1 MYDLNHYQLIT
12 IKCYFSSILNKSNPN
27 ITEYKQIIQNSIKDI
42 NVLISLL
49 YDYIKLKILY
59 DYNNENY
66 NSLNFDNRNDINRL
80 LLSMLKIDTIDKI
93 NKNEKMDIEIKNK
106 IIDLINFINNNKLY
120 EKIPNRNR
128 TTEILKEVLNNM
140 ITHIK
145 VNIQEHYIQHL
156 KKFIRLAINNYD
168 KNKDNQS
175 KFYSF
180 ILNEEYN
187 NTKTIITFNELSDEL
202 KSFYDNYKYIFVLED
217 YLKDNEKQR
226 KKSLNY
232 IIKCKPLFFL
242 KSMYYINKSFE
253 DYNNIIKYR
262 IKISNNP
269 NEKKKLNQ
277 RIIKLFN
284 ILPSK
289 SNYYNGYIPFSTTS
303 LAYLLNINITK
314 EIINENNIPSN
325 IQDKDLI
332 EKMFNSLFNFNKIIK
347 QRNLI
352 FSGHFETDGIGCS
365 LQFYNLN
372 HLIKGKKNKQE
383 LTYLDNAKNKKE
395 LKDKKIIG
403 IDPGKYNIL
412 YMSDGNKKLRYTIH
426 QRKYECGIFK
436 KQNYIDKLKNNNNEI
451 KKIETILS
459 NYNSK
464 TNYYSEFKNWLEEK
478 YKVFDEL
485 YDFYNIK
492 TIRRLK
498 MEVYQKTQQSESKL
512 IKNIRETFK
521 LKNEYGNDLILVFG
535 DWSDEQGHK
544 TGETTINKNL
554 KRKLSKHFKSYLID
568 EYNTSKLCCKCGK
581 ELEKYNDKHRLL
593 ICKDCRLNKNPF
605 TYKYFELN
613 IDHFKN
619 DTTMFKDRYFTRDL
633 NSCLNMI
640 KLAEH
645 IISGSKEKINLGK
658 EERKKQE
665 LKIGIKT

>member
-1 MYDLNHYQLIT
+1 
-12 IKCYFSSILNKSNPN
+12 
-27 ITEYKQIIQNSIKDI
+27 
-42 NVLISLL
+42 
-49 YDYIKLKILY
+49 
-59 DYNNENY
+59 
-66 NSLNFDNRNDINRL
+66 
-80 LLSMLKIDTIDKI
+80 
-93 NKNEKMDIEIKNK
+93 
-106 IIDLINFINNNKLY
+106 
-120 EKIPNRNR
+120 
-128 TTEILKEVLNNM
+128 
-140 ITHIK
+140 
-145 VNIQEHYIQHL
+145 
-156 KKFIRLAINNYD
+156 
-168 KNKDNQS
+168 
-175 KFYSF
+175 
-180 ILNEEYN
+180 
-187 NTKTIITFNELSDEL
+187 
-202 KSFYDNYKYIFVLED
+202 
-217 YLKDNEKQR
+217 
-226 KKSLNY
+226 
-232 IIKCKPLFFL
+232 
-242 KSMYYINKSFE
+242 MYYINKSFE
-253 DYNNIIKYR
+253 DYNNLIKDR
-262 IKISNNP
+262 IKTLNNP
-269 NEKKKLNQ
+269 EEKKKLNQ

-289 SNYYNGYIPFSTTS
+289 SNYYNGYVPFSTTS

-314 EIINENNIPSN
+314 EIIKNNKTSI

-372 HLIKGKKNKQE
+372 HLIKGNKNKKENNKQE
-383 LTYLDNAKNKKE
+383 LTYLDNAENKKE
-395 LKDKKIIG
+395 LKDMKIIG

-436 KQNYIDKLKNNNNEI
+436 KQNYIDKLKNNNDNI
-451 KKIETILS
+451 KKIETTLS
-459 NYNSK
+459 SYNSK
-464 TNYYSEFKNWLEEK
+464 TNYYSEFKSWLEEK

-512 IKNIRETFK
+512 IKNIRKTFK

-535 DWSDEQGHK
+535 DWSDEQGNK

-568 EYNTSKLCCKCGK
+568 EYNTSKLCCKCGR

-593 ICKDCRLNKNPF
+593 ICKDCRLNKNQY
-605 TYKYFELN
+605 TYKYYELN
-613 IDHFKN
+613 VDHFKN

-640 KLAEH
+640 RLAEH

-658 EERKKQE
+658 EARKRQE
-665 LKIGIKT
+665 LKLGIKT